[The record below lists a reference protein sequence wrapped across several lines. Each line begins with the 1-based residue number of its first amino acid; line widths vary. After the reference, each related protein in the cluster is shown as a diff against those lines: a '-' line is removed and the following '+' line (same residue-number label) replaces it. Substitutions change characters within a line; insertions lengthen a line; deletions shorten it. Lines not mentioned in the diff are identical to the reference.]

1 MRRTV
6 LTFGLI
12 AGAIMSVM
20 MVLTIPLMDHVEAGR
35 SEIIGYTTMVLAF
48 LMVFF
53 GVRSY
58 RDNVAG
64 GSVGFGRAFAV
75 GLLITLIACVCYV
88 VTWEIISHTVM
99 TDFVDKYAAAVLA
112 KARASGA
119 SQQELAATVRQM
131 ADFKKMYS
139 NPFIN
144 VAFTFIEP
152 FPVGLVFT
160 LVCAGILSR
169 KRRRPAAGDALPGGV
184 AAI

>member
-1 MRRTV
+1 MKRVV

-12 AGAIMSVM
+12 AGGILSAM
-20 MVLTIPLMDHVEAGR
+20 MLLTIPFMERIGSDKGEV
-35 SEIIGYTTMVLAF
+35 IGYSTMVLAF

-88 VTWEIISHTVM
+88 VTWEIIYHTM
-99 TDFVDKYAAAVLA
+99 MPDFVDKYIASVLQ

-119 SQQELAATVRQM
+119 SQQELAATARKM
-131 ADFKKMYS
+131 GEFKEMYR
-139 NPFIN
+139 NPLYN
-144 VAFTFIEP
+144 VALTFIEP

-169 KRRRPAAGDALPGGV
+169 KRRPQAGADAISGRV
-184 AAI
+184 AAT